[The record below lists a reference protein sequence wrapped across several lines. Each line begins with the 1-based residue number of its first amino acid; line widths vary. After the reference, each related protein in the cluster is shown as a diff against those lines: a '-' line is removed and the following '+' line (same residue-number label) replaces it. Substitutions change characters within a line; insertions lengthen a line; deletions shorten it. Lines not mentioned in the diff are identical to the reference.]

1 MRMRAARI
9 PVLLVTALVASS
21 CIFGQPD
28 TTKPTPTPTPT
39 ATAEPSP
46 TRPRLELSTYQYG
59 LQVKGKIRVGVLD
72 KDQPF
77 SVRSGSVYDGFDA
90 DIAREIARAIWG
102 PSDDPDTHIEWIS
115 VDASTRVAALT
126 SDQADI
132 VLGGLAIND
141 DNKKVI
147 DLSDPYEKNGQRLL
161 VKKANNDIKELA
173 DLAAGDQTVC
183 AIKGSVWEAN
193 LKKVTN
199 ERAKILELDT
209 LEFCM
214 QALKTGAAD
223 AFTHDE
229 VVLLNIVY
237 RDPDVKLV
245 AKPFTDGQLG
255 IGMKKNTSNDRTG
268 FREFVNTALLTIVA
282 NRTWAK
288 IYERWLTPLTGEKK
302 QLPTD

>member
-1 MRMRAARI
+1 MRRRAARI
-9 PVLLVTALVASS
+9 PVLLLTALVASS

-28 TTKPTPTPTPT
+28 TTKPTPEATPTPN
-39 ATAEPSP
+39 ASP

-77 SVRSGSVYDGFDA
+77 SVRSGNVYDGFDA

-102 PSDDPDTHIEWIS
+102 PNDDPDTHIEWIS
-115 VDASTRVAALT
+115 VDNSTRIAALT
-126 SDQADI
+126 SNQADI
-132 VLGGLAIND
+132 VLGALPIND
-141 DNKKVI
+141 DTKKVI
-147 DLSDPYEKNGQRLL
+147 DLSDPYAKNGQRLL
-161 VKKANNDIKELA
+161 VKKARTDIKDIS

-183 AIKGSVWEAN
+183 AIKGSTWEAN
-193 LKKVTN
+193 LKRITN
-199 ERAKILELDT
+199 DRAKILELET
-209 LEFCM
+209 LEFCI

-223 AFTHDE
+223 ALTHDE

-245 AKPFTDGQLG
+245 AKPFTDDQVG

-288 IYERWLTPLTGEKK
+288 IYERWITPLTGEKK